1 MGSNRSFIKPVVDF
15 EFNSP
20 MGSKGS
26 FKAGSETCVE
36 KNSEREENCET
47 NERIQKRLFSD
58 KFKEVVHDEELKILD
73 CRANDDREKK
83 ILRRQE
89 TTSHN
94 LFNEDPT
101 EGHPQGMKNFLTAG
115 NLNVNFSRRQVWV

>member
-26 FKAGSETCVE
+26 FKENSQDYVE

-47 NERIQKRLFSD
+47 DNRIQKRLFSD
-58 KFKEVVHDEELKILD
+58 KFKEVVHDEELEIIKI
-73 CRANDDREKK
+73 RAHDDREKK
-83 ILRRQE
+83 I
-89 TTSHN
+89 
-94 LFNEDPT
+94 
-101 EGHPQGMKNFLTAG
+101 
-115 NLNVNFSRRQVWV
+115 